1 MEKKLQ
7 NEQWRVLGNKNAWL
21 LTLLLVMVCS
31 TITMAQVS
39 IKGNLTLSSTTEFSA
54 GSNQLSSDLSGAID
68 GNVDPNDVSTR
79 VLIG

>member
-39 IKGNLTLSSTTEFSA
+39 IKGALTISSTT
-54 GSNQLSSDLSGAID
+54 Q
-68 GNVDPNDVSTR
+68 TR
-79 VLIG
+79 CSR

>member
-54 GSNQLSSDLSGAID
+54 SSNQLSSDLSGAID